1 MTMDTPNLG
10 GNIFYLACHALLIV
24 PQIYWGLRHK
34 TWGYLFGMFCGH
46 VLEMVGFAARIAM
59 HFGQGGFL
67 SKSNHCVNPSTA
79 LTVLEYR
86 YIVTITIGP
95 AFFSAAIYLCLARI
109 ITVYGQGYSR
119 FSPRTYTII
128 FMLFD
133 FVALVLQATGG
144 SMLGSDERDTINVGL
159 KVIQTGLA
167 AHLAAISIF
176 VILASELAFRIFRRQ
191 EDWDPRFRQLQR
203 SWRFNLFLICLT
215 IATVTILIRTSY
227 RVAELSAGYHSALA
241 DNEIAFMLLEGM
253 MIVIATTALAIGHPG
268 PSFQGRYEDADFQ
281 LKKAGD
287 VENPSKSDSNSLELS

>member
-1 MTMDTPNLG
+1 MTVDTPNLG

-24 PQIYWGLRHK
+24 PQTYWGIRHK
-34 TWGYLFGMFCGH
+34 TWGYFFGMFCGH
-46 VLEMVGFAARIAM
+46 AFEIVGFAARIRM
-59 HFGQGGFL
+59 HLGQDGFL
-67 SKSNHCVNPSTA
+67 T
-79 LTVLEYR
+79 

-109 ITVYGQGYSR
+109 ITVYGRHYSR
-119 FSPRTYTII
+119 FSPRTYTIT

-133 FVALVLQATGG
+133 FVALVLQAAGG

-159 KVIQTGLA
+159 KVMKAGLA

-191 EDWDPRFRQLQR
+191 EDWDPKFRQLQR
-203 SWRFNLFLICLT
+203 SSRFNLFLACLT
-215 IATVTILIRTSY
+215 IATVSILTRTSY

-241 DNEIAFMLLEGM
+241 DNETAFMLLEGM

-268 PSFQGRYEDADFQ
+268 TSFQGYYQDADFE

-287 VENPSKSDSNSLELS
+287 VEDATKCDYNSLELP

>member
-10 GNIFYLACHALLIV
+10 GNIFFLTCHAFLIV
-24 PQIYWGLRHK
+24 PQIYWGIRHK

-46 VLEMVGFAARIAM
+46 VFEIVGFASRIRM
-59 HFGQGGFL
+59 HFGQDGFL
-67 SKSNHCVNPSTA
+67 T
-79 LTVLEYR
+79 

-109 ITVYGQGYSR
+109 ITVYGQHYSR
-119 FSPRTYTII
+119 FSPRTYTIT

-133 FVALVLQATGG
+133 FVALVLQAAGG

-159 KVIQTGLA
+159 KVMKAGLA

-176 VILASELAFRIFRRQ
+176 VLLASELAFRIFRHQ
-191 EDWDPRFRQLQR
+191 QDWDSKFSNLQR
-203 SWRFNLFLICLT
+203 SSRFKMFLVGLT
-215 IATVTILIRTSY
+215 IATVTILIRTAY

-241 DNEIAFMLLEGM
+241 ENETAFMFLEGM

-268 PSFQGRYEDADFQ
+268 ISFQGRFKEADFQ
-281 LKKAGD
+281 LKKSGD
-287 VENPSKSDSNSLELS
+287 VEGATKSDYNSLELS